1 MHAGTQ
7 GSNTEEGF
15 TLPELMTAIAIMGI
29 LLAIAIIILLG
40 ILEQR
45 RVDAAANQLAADL
58 RLAHARAT
66 NQLTDWRVVLVP
78 ERAAEEEGP
87 DYWLVKLCEPYDS
100 GEPTPNVA
108 VSFPRTFPAD
118 VKVRDHAPALK
129 DPSPPETWMTPL
141 PEEIPPENH
150 PPCDSPETSLSL
162 VKTRTLEFNSDGSAW
177 ARYGPNGSV
186 RITIDGDPER
196 RVVFL
201 SATSRIRID

>member
-1 MHAGTQ
+1 MRTGTH
-7 GSNTEEGF
+7 NNAEEGF
-15 TLPELMTAIAIMGI
+15 TLPEIMTAIAIMGI

-66 NQLTDWRVVLVP
+66 NQLTDWRVVLFP
-78 ERAAEEEGP
+78 ERGEEEAGP
-87 DYWLVKLCEPYDS
+87 DYWLVKLREPYDS
-100 GEPTPNVA
+100 GEPTPTVV
-108 VSFPRTFPAD
+108 VSFPRTFPAN
-118 VKVRDHAPALK
+118 VKVRDHNPALK
-129 DPSPPETWMTPL
+129 DPSPPETWMA
-141 PEEIPPENH
+141 PP
-150 PPCDSPETSLSL
+150 SAAG
-162 VKTRTLEFNSDGSAW
+162 KTRTLEFNSDGSAW
-177 ARYGPNGSV
+177 VRYGPNGSV